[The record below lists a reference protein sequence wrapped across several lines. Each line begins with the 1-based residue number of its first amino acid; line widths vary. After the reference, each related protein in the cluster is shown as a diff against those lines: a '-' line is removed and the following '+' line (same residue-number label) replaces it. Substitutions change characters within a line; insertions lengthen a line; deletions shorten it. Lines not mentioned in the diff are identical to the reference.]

1 MRTAFYT
8 YSYID
13 RLGMEP
19 AVVLPKV
26 AQAGYGGFDLSATWR
41 NDEDP
46 GLFPAERRREIAKL
60 ANDLGLRCEALV
72 THLSLTESLRDGRPI
87 NLRGGLELA
96 AELRCPIVTV
106 HIGPPL
112 PEDKDGGWVRV
123 VDHFCRVCARGAE
136 LNVRLLLDAVFP
148 NFLTPNAAS
157 VARMIQDV
165 GSPMLGH
172 NYDPSY
178 TEVCGLNLHETAL
191 TLRGRIHHVHLKDH
205 FGRYPGWQH
214 RIPGEGEM
222 DNTKWVAAL
231 REIEFDGAVAVEC
244 FTDMPLE
251 RALTVGRNT
260 LRAAGVG

>member
-19 AVVLPKV
+19 DAVLNQI
-26 AQAGYGGFDLSATWR
+26 ARAGYGGFDLSATWR
-41 NDEDP
+41 SDEDP
-46 GLFPAERRREIAKL
+46 GLYPAERRREIASL
-60 ANDLGLRCEALV
+60 ADALHLRCEALV
-72 THLSLTESLRDGRPI
+72 THLPLTESLRDGRPI
-87 NLRGGLELA
+87 NLRGAMELA
-96 AELRCPIVTV
+96 AELRCPLVTV

-112 PEDKDGGWVRV
+112 QEDHDGGWARV
-123 VDHFCRVCARGAE
+123 VDHLCRVCARGAE

-148 NFLTPNAAS
+148 NFLTPDAPS
-157 VARMIQDV
+157 VARMIHDV

-172 NYDPSY
+172 NFDPSY
-178 TEVCGLNLHETAL
+178 TEVCGLDIHETAL
-191 TLRGRIHHVHLKDH
+191 ALRGHIHHVHLKDH
-205 FGRYPGWQH
+205 FGRYPDWQH

-222 DNTKWVAAL
+222 ENARWVSAL
-231 REIEFDGAVAVEC
+231 REIEFSGAVAVEC

-251 RALTVGRNT
+251 RALTVGRST